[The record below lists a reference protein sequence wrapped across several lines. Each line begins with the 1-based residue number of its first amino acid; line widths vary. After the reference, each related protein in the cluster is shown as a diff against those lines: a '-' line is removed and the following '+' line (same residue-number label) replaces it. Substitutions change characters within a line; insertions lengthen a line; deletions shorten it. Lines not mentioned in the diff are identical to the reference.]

1 MNADVAR
8 LTARTLLGRRR
19 TSLLLLLPLTLIALC
34 VLARMLAGLESGR
47 NEGIDPALA
56 ADLIGAFGLAT
67 LLPLL
72 GLIAG
77 TGVIGPEIDDGSIV
91 YLLSKPLNRHSIIL
105 TKVAVAIGVVTAFG
119 AAPIAVAGLVLTGEL
134 GGITA
139 GYTVGA
145 LVAGIAYCAVFVLLG
160 VISRNAVVIGLIYAL
175 VWESLVGQIVP
186 GARALSIQQWGL
198 ALTERIVGTEAET
211 LRVTSAVGLGTG
223 GVLLAVVTVGCV
235 WYAGHRL
242 RTLRFTQE
250 S

>member
-1 MNADVAR
+1 MNATVAQ
-8 LTARTLLGRRR
+8 LTARTVLGRRR
-19 TSLLLLLPLTLIALC
+19 AVLLLLLPLALIVLS
-34 VLARMLAGLESGR
+34 VLAVVLAGLDSAGE
-47 NEGIDPALA
+47 NALVPALA
-56 ADLIGAFGLAT
+56 ADLVGAFGLAT

-105 TKVAVAIGVVTAFG
+105 TKVAVAIGVITAFG
-119 AAPIAVAGLVLTGEL
+119 VVPIAAAGLILTGEV
-134 GGITA
+134 GGVTV
-139 GYTVGA
+139 GYTVGS
-145 LVAGIAYCAVFVLLG
+145 LVAGVAYAAVFVLLA

-175 VWESLVGQIVP
+175 VWESLVGQVVP

-198 ALTERIVGTEAET
+198 AVTERIVGSDAEA
-211 LRVTSAVGLGTG
+211 LRVTSAVGFTTG
-223 GVLLAVVTVGCV
+223 VVLLAVVTVGCA

-242 RTLRFTQE
+242 RSLRVGQE